1 MFTFIY
7 LFSLTQMDNSI
18 AKEEEE
24 EEEVVVVV
32 VVVYQAHCHYYF
44 SMKGFLMHWEKN
56 VSILNQAKMN

>member
-1 MFTFIY
+1 
-7 LFSLTQMDNSI
+7 MDNSI

-24 EEEVVVVV
+24 EEEEEVVVVVV